1 MTPERQAE
9 IEVLGS
15 LDNPVQNNDTAVFR
29 FVCEAKRGI
38 RELLAELATARQQA
52 GDELE
57 HITYPP
63 LTPEKTAQLR
73 AALEKADLSDLR
85 AQVEATL
92 EWAETI
98 DADRD
103 QLRQRAEA
111 AEARVKHLDD
121 MLEMLPEYLEYWD
134 ACDGPALSLSE
145 WYTYR
150 DGYQE

>member
-1 MTPERQAE
+1 M
-9 IEVLGS
+9 
-15 LDNPVQNNDTAVFR
+15 
-29 FVCEAKRGI
+29 
-38 RELLAELATARQQA
+38 
-52 GDELE
+52 
-57 HITYPP
+57 
-63 LTPEKTAQLR
+63 TPEKTAQLR

-111 AEARVKHLDD
+111 AEARVKKKDAMLD
-121 MLEMLPEYLEYWD
+121 MLPEYLDYWG

-145 WYTYR
+145 WWACKR
-150 DGYQE
+150 NGYL